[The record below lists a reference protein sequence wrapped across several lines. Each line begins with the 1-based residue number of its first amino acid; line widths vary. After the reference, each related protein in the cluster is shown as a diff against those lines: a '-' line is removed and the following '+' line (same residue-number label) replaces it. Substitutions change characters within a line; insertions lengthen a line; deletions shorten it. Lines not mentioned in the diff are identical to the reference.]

1 MDQLVEEFIAELSAV
16 VERHVEIRAK
26 ELVEETLARV
36 PADAWTRS
44 RAKLNAALAGVG
56 VGAVG
61 APAARSNEDASPSPS
76 SERQPARR
84 ARRRPERP
92 APAPPPPPD
101 PEQVR
106 RDAELARLR
115 TLLRPPHEEAPVA
128 AVAAPQTAKPADE
141 LKAIEEEIMGAAQ
154 FLGELGPDRCAAQ
167 IAVWAGRAR
176 ALQQKL
182 PPEAAAHRHAAFRI
196 FFGRLTRLRAE
207 MEAGIVDALNPAWS
221 TVDWDTYVAMNQAAL
236 EQKPALVALDKQQ
249 LYFRTMLRSL
259 QLPHRR
265 GAWREARAIL
275 AAAARVLPETDPD
288 LSAARRRFGR
298 AEASAEPEEEGSSSS
313 EAESDESSEDKP
325 VDGEFTRVWGS

>member
-1 MDQLVEEFIAELSAV
+1 MDQLVDDFVAELSAV

-26 ELVEETLARV
+26 ELVDEALARI
-36 PADAWTRS
+36 PSDAWAPS

-56 VGAVG
+56 VSAIAPPGTGGA
-61 APAARSNEDASPSPS
+61 AAESPSA
-76 SERQPARR
+76 RQPARR
-84 ARRRPERP
+84 ARRRPERQP
-92 APAPPPPPD
+92 APPPPPPD

-115 TLLRPPHEEAPVA
+115 SLLRPQHEETPE
-128 AVAAPQTAKPADE
+128 AVAAGAAPQAAKPADE

-167 IAVWAGRAR
+167 IAIWAGRAR

-221 TVDWDTYVAMNQAAL
+221 TIDWDTYVAMNQAAL
-236 EQKPALVALDKQQ
+236 EQKPALVPLDKQQ

-275 AAAARVLPETDPD
+275 AAAARVLPDGDPD
-288 LSAARRRFGR
+288 LTAARRRFGR
-298 AEASAEPEEEGSSSS
+298 GEETAEPEAEEAGAPAEADS
-313 EAESDESSEDKP
+313 EETEEEKP
-325 VDGEFTRVWGS
+325 ADGEFTRVWGS